1 MDQQAFE
8 LLRDQLSDIKA
19 DIDEL
24 KGEIRG
30 YQRANNDIV
39 TKLRINVAKLMV
51 VTGLVGFTSGGI
63 GSAVKDKLLPPPK
76 SIERVKVIKQQKPNE
91 GG

>member
-1 MDQQAFE
+1 MDEQAFQ
-8 LLRDQLSDIKA
+8 LLRDQLTDIKA

-39 TKLRINVAKLMV
+39 TKLRVNVAKLMV
-51 VTGLVGFTSGGI
+51 ITGLVGFTSGGI
-63 GSAVKDKLLPPPK
+63 GSAVKDKVLPPPK
-76 SIERVKVIKQQKPNE
+76 SIERIKIIKKQEPNGE
-91 GG
+91 E